1 MKLIVNADDYGMSK
15 GVNLGIIEAH
25 KNGIVTSTTL
35 MVTMPEVEHGL
46 LLAKDYPELGIGL
59 HLNCT
64 LNKPLTD
71 CKSLIKENG
80 DFYKPRENPNQ
91 DLFDEEEIYQ
101 EFLAQYELF
110 LKVVGRKPTH
120 LDSHLYAHQV
130 YPKAKAAAIRLA
142 NEKGVAIR
150 EFQVDGYRKAIFY
163 GDFKYK
169 DGETMVE
176 LLEKLVGEDTPILNY
191 DIAELMCHPA
201 YIDNAL
207 FNLSTYTVGRI
218 KELDILTSE
227 DVKNFI
233 KKNNIELINFN
244 GTRLTYVQD

>member
-1 MKLIVNADDYGMSK
+1 MKLIVNADDYGMSR

-35 MVTMPEVEHGL
+35 MVTMPEVDHGL
-46 LLAKDYPELGIGL
+46 LLARDCPNLGIGL

-64 LNKPLTD
+64 LGKPLTD
-71 CKSLIKENG
+71 CKSLIRDNG

-91 DLFDEEEIYQ
+91 ALFDEEEIYR
-101 EFLAQYELF
+101 EFSAQYDLF
-110 LKVVGRKPTH
+110 VRQVGRKPTH

-130 YPKAKAAAIRLA
+130 YPKAKAAALRLA
-142 NEKGVAIR
+142 NEKGIAIR
-150 EFQVDGYRKAIFY
+150 EFQADGYEPTVFY

-169 DGETMVE
+169 DGDTMDQMM
-176 LLEKLVGEDTPILNY
+176 EKLVGDDTPIHSSE
-191 DIAELMCHPA
+191 IVELMCHPA
-201 YIDNAL
+201 YIDNDL
-207 FNLSTYTVGRI
+207 FILSTYTVGRI
-218 KELDILTSE
+218 KELDILTSQE
-227 DVKNFI
+227 VKSFI

>member
-46 LLAKDYPELGIGL
+46 LLAKDYPNLGIGL

-71 CKSLIKENG
+71 CKSLIKEDGN
-80 DFYKPRENPNQ
+80 FYKPKENPNQ

-110 LKVVGRKPTH
+110 VKLVGRKPTH

-130 YPKAKAAAIRLA
+130 YPKAKSAAIRLA

-150 EFQVDGYRKAIFY
+150 EFEVGGYKKATFY
-163 GDFKYK
+163 GEFKYK
-169 DGETMVE
+169 DGDTMDQ
-176 LLEKLVGEDTPILNY
+176 LLERLIGENTPIL
-191 DIAELMCHPA
+191 DSCVVELMCHPA
-201 YIDNAL
+201 YIDNSL
-207 FNLSTYTVGRI
+207 FILSTYTIGRI
-218 KELDILTSE
+218 KELDILTSNE
-227 DVKNFI
+227 VKNFI
-233 KKNNIELINFN
+233 KRNDIELINFN